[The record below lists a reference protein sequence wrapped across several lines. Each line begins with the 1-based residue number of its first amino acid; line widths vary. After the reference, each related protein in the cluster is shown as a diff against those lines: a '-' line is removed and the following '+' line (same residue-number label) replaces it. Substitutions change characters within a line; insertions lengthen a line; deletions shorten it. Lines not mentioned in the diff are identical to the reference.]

1 MDRLYPKIEKT
12 FIWPPFHTMARPS
25 LKRSN
30 SESTTSTLSCIT
42 VANNNHIASATP
54 PTEYTDSASM
64 SSNKL
69 DGSERSSIEN
79 RRVKRVRM
87 STSTS
92 FPAQARNALGRR
104 SLNLPQ
110 AAALSIKATNAERGH
125 EAPRDLEAGGG
136 IAIKQHDGG
145 KQNPEGLKRSQLLHL
160 DGLETND
167 TQVVKISIKT
177 GKVGRRTVTQD
188 KIKRTD
194 RRKSL
199 RPRFLSEPHIRGSEE
214 QRLFILKKA
223 KEPRPAEA
231 LSNPKPLPK
240 PGQRVKRWLSQGLY
254 VGQDPDFDARLS
266 ETKNKLRRAS
276 RGGQT
281 QSQRTYLPL
290 PMFAGQRNLE
300 RGRDFKLSFDI
311 FSPLPPGQPK
321 PEEWR
326 KTQKSSCFLI
336 GYLT

>member
-1 MDRLYPKIEKT
+1 
-12 FIWPPFHTMARPS
+12 
-25 LKRSN
+25 
-30 SESTTSTLSCIT
+30 
-42 VANNNHIASATP
+42 
-54 PTEYTDSASM
+54 
-64 SSNKL
+64 
-69 DGSERSSIEN
+69 
-79 RRVKRVRM
+79 M
-87 STSTS
+87 STSTT
-92 FPAQARNALGRR
+92 FPTQARHALGRR

-110 AAALSIKATNAERGH
+110 ATTSSSKRTNAGRGH
-125 EAPRDLEAGGG
+125 EGLQDLEAGVD
-136 IAIKQHDGG
+136 ITVKRDDGR
-145 KQNPEGLKRSQLLHL
+145 KQNSEGLKRSQFLCL

-167 TQVVKISIKT
+167 TPAVKSSIKSR
-177 GKVGRRTVTQD
+177 KLGRRTVTQD

-199 RPRFLSEPHIRGSEE
+199 RPRFPSEPQIGGSEE
-214 QRLFILKKA
+214 QRHLILKKS
-223 KEPRPAEA
+223 KEPRPAEVLA
-231 LSNPKPLPK
+231 NPKPLPK

-266 ETKNKLRRAS
+266 ETKNKLKRAS

-326 KTQKSSCFLI
+326 KTQKSSCL
-336 GYLT
+336 LTGFPNLTC